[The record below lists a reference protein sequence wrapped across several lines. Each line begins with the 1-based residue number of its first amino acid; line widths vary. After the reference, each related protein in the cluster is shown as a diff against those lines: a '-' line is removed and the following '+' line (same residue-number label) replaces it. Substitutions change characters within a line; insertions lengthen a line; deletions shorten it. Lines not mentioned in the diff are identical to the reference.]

1 MYFCHFELINHCSHF
16 QVLLSIT
23 RPYSKVTF
31 DFLVDELLIP
41 REEVEALLV
50 EMVLDKRI
58 AGQIDQLN
66 SCLVLQRPESAAQ
79 GISDHSREYMRLADL
94 LVATSDQLY
103 ASTYV

>member
-1 MYFCHFELINHCSHF
+1 
-16 QVLLSIT
+16 LSIT
-23 RPYSKVTF
+23 RPYSKVSF

-50 EMVLDKRI
+50 EMILDKRI

-66 SCLVLQRPESAAQ
+66 SCLVLCRPGSTPP
-79 GISDHSREYMRLADL
+79 GLSDHSREYMRLADL
-94 LVATSDQLY
+94 IVATSDQLH